1 MNVFNTE
8 MHVVT
13 FLCVILEIFLLSH
26 QLAFYLQK
34 PSDTKRKYYLVL
46 LFLLITYNI
55 FSGIF
60 TDEKIPISV
69 EFQNIISYGSAFS
82 VACYFPCY
90 FYKAFNITEL
100 VFHAKYGVLLFLL
113 FPFFVFF
120 CVLYPIEGDFQNTVF
135 VGLLIPVV

>member
-13 FLCVILEIFLLSH
+13 FLCVILEVFLLSH
-26 QLAFYLQK
+26 QLVFYLQK

-55 FSGIF
+55 FSSIF
-60 TDEKIPISV
+60 TDENTPISV
-69 EFQNIISYGSAFS
+69 EYQNIISYVSAFC
-82 VACYFPCY
+82 VACYFHCY
-90 FYKAFNITEL
+90 LYKVFNITEL

-113 FPFFVFF
+113 F
-120 CVLYPIEGDFQNTVF
+120 
-135 VGLLIPVV
+135 